1 MFALN
6 QISRRIIRI
15 TSGVG
20 RTTHSS
26 NAILSVVSTN
36 SMSNKDTAPKRF
48 MSSHPPKSP
57 SGGGSPILS
66 NTNDIIGK
74 SSDSPILSHTN
85 DTIGN
90 SLHSPAGPLHDGKS
104 IIQKPGGCDGT
115 TLIKPESSDF
125 FIPQVALFEDDG
137 RRTKRV
143 LVLCT
148 GGTLTMAPDP
158 KTGALAP
165 VEGAVTTYM
174 KEMKE
179 LQNESMPE
187 VIVHEYTPFY
197 DSSDLGPSDWA
208 VLANDIKANY
218 WHFDGFVV
226 LMGTD
231 TMAYAAT
238 ALSFMLE
245 NLNKPVVFTGSQIP
259 LR

>member
-1 MFALN
+1 MRCHTVVASVFAAVHWA
-6 QISRRIIRI
+6 SI
-15 TSGVG
+15 TSGVLG

-26 NAILSVVSTN
+26 HAILSVVST
-36 SMSNKDTAPKRF
+36 PKRF
-48 MSSHPPKSP
+48 MSSNTPKPP
-57 SGGGSPILS
+57 SGGGSPSLS

-74 SSDSPILSHTN
+74 SLHT
-85 DTIGN
+85 
-90 SLHSPAGPLHDGKS
+90 PAGPLHERKS
-104 IIQKPGGCDGT
+104 IIQKPGGGDGT
-115 TLIKPESSDF
+115 TLIKPENSDF
-125 FIPQVALFEDDG
+125 FIPQVALSEDDG
-137 RRTKRV
+137 RTKKRV

-174 KEMKE
+174 KEMNE
-179 LQNESMPE
+179 LLNESMPE
-187 VIVHEYTPFY
+187 IIVHEYTPFY

>member
-6 QISRRIIRI
+6 QISRRIFRI

-26 NAILSVVSTN
+26 HAILSVVSTN
-36 SMSNKDTAPKRF
+36 SMSMSNKDTAPKRF
-48 MSSHPPKSP
+48 LSSNPPKP
-57 SGGGSPILS
+57 SSGSGSPILS
-66 NTNDIIGK
+66 SNNDIIGK
-74 SSDSPILSHTN
+74 SLHT
-85 DTIGN
+85 
-90 SLHSPAGPLHDGKS
+90 PAGPLHEGKS
-104 IIQKPGGCDGT
+104 IIQKPGGGDGT
-115 TLIKPESSDF
+115 TLIKPENSDF
-125 FIPQVALFEDDG
+125 FIPQVALSEDDG
-137 RRTKRV
+137 RRKKRV

-174 KEMKE
+174 KEMDE
-179 LQNESMPE
+179 LLNESMPE
-187 VIVHEYTPFY
+187 IIVHEYTPFY